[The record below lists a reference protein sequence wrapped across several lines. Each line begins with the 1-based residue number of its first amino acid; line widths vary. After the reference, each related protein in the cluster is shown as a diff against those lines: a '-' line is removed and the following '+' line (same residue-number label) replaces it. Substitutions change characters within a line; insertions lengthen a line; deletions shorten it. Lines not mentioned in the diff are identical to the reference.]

1 MAWYRLAYRP
11 EVVGDLAKIDKT
23 MAQRLLD
30 KTKWLASNVENLR
43 HEPISPDLSGLSK
56 YSVGEGRIFYSFDRE
71 EHRWDV
77 HPIPNPKGNFG
88 KKRNPC
94 HPPPSPSG

>member
-11 EVVGDLAKIDKT
+11 EVVGDLAKIEKA

-43 HEPISPDLSGLSK
+43 HEPISPDLPGVSK
-56 YSVGEGRIFYSFDRE
+56 YAVGEWRIFYSIDQE
-71 EHRWDV
+71 EHLVDV
-77 HPIPNPKGNFG
+77 HLIAHQKELSG
-88 KKRNPC
+88 KT
-94 HPPPSPSG
+94 